1 MEQPVT
7 YWTPSIAPS
16 ALAVYRGEMFPDWKD
31 NLFVTAMVPGDLRR
45 LTMINDKVVGEEIM
59 LSELGR
65 LRNVVN
71 STDGSLLV
79 ATDGPDGK
87 IIRLYK
93 N

>member
-1 MEQPVT
+1 MQQPVT

-45 LTMINDKVVGEEIM
+45 LTMVDNKVVDQEI
-59 LSELGR
+59 LLPELGR

-71 STDGSLLV
+71 SSDGSLLI

-93 N
+93 D